1 MSIGLSFEAQIQDVS
16 EAREEVMDLAEQWN
30 IAAFPDENSVS
41 LSFCPIGILE
51 LQFEQDEA
59 NHWIMSGECVTT
71 PAGPGLHKAVADFI
85 ETLADRLD
93 LEILFDDEAEYMDY
107 HDFKKMAEDHFYP
120 WLETL
125 MTIPIHQLEEE
136 EYTSLCLCWDLN
148 EYMPREIPGTIITH
162 MGRFSITALAE
173 KLEDGIEAFADQ
185 FFLWKNPIKDALYYR
200 NCALNELWEHCYF
213 APSSRSELD
222 RQINGFIFSHLEQ
235 ALMMDRTLPFPI
247 EAYYKLCQLDGKDPL
262 DLTGV
267 PELRYETK
275 IGYRRDQITQDFG
288 NVKFIFPGKY
298 KYEYKQTEQ
307 GRGINLWTDE
317 SDPLCPLWQ
326 ITGFS
331 RNQGDAVFFE
341 QGFEKVRDIEE
352 FQAGEGICRYGWYS
366 SNDELQLAAQII
378 CGAQLTLITVTLQ
391 DEEQRDSVLELLHG
405 VRALLPKEEV
415 RQQATYSSRQ

>member
-51 LQFEQDEA
+51 IQFEQEEA

-275 IGYRRDQITQDFG
+275 IGYRRVHIPWE
-288 NVKFIFPGKY
+288 I
-298 KYEYKQTEQ
+298 
-307 GRGINLWTDE
+307 
-317 SDPLCPLWQ
+317 
-326 ITGFS
+326 
-331 RNQGDAVFFE
+331 
-341 QGFEKVRDIEE
+341 
-352 FQAGEGICRYGWYS
+352 
-366 SNDELQLAAQII
+366 
-378 CGAQLTLITVTLQ
+378 
-391 DEEQRDSVLELLHG
+391 
-405 VRALLPKEEV
+405 
-415 RQQATYSSRQ
+415 